1 MGVSEGPGEA
11 MSAPVSATKLL
22 KQLEVPLDA
31 ASFLA
36 GMELAGLLEERQY
49 VSSSGSG
56 EVKRYKA
63 LTDTGLAYGVNA
75 KTLSPEKTEVRFYG
89 ETFPQVL
96 LCSIEALRARVA
108 EISLAAGQVV
118 A

>member
-1 MGVSEGPGEA
+1 M
-11 MSAPVSATKLL
+11 SATKLL

-31 ASFLA
+31 VSLLA
-36 GMELAGLLEERQY
+36 GLELAGLLEERQY

-63 LTDTGLAYGVNA
+63 LTDAGLAYGVNA
-75 KTLSPEKTEVRFYG
+75 KTLSPEKTEVRFYE

-96 LCSIEALRARVA
+96 LCSIEALTERVRDIVKSCA
-108 EISLAAGQVV
+108 I
-118 A
+118 